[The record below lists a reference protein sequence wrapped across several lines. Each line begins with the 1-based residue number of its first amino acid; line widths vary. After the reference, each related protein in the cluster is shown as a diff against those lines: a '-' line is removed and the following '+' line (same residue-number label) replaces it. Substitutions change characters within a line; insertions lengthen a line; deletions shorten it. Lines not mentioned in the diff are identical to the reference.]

1 MKFEAFKKKIEVVTD
16 SGTYILGMPSI
27 LQLSQLAE
35 SVKVADGSEQGVI
48 KAHLEFL
55 ESLGLPKAEAEKLDA
70 ATFTSLV
77 KFLTTVDDG
86 QKKV

>member
-1 MKFEAFKKKIEVVTD
+1 MKFEAFKKKVEVVTD
-16 SGTYILGMPSI
+16 SGTYLLGMPSI

-35 SVKVADGSEQGVI
+35 SVRMADGSEQGVI
-48 KAHLEFL
+48 KAHFDFL
-55 ESLGLPKAEAEKLDA
+55 DSLGLPKHEAEKLDA
-70 ATFTSLV
+70 ATFTSLI